1 MLARLFAFPY
11 EVFMPTE
18 AFRGHWPSIHSDTF
32 IHSTA
37 LLIGEVHIEEAVS
50 IWPYC
55 VLRGDSGAIHIGKG
69 SNLQEACIVHATT
82 NLSSVRI
89 GEACTIG
96 HKALLHGCTVGEH
109 SLVGMGS
116 ILLDNCHIGAFSLVG
131 AHALVPANKTFP
143 ARSLLMGSP
152 AKRIRELSDNEI
164 DNLKKSAE
172 DYWKLAQE
180 YLHFKP

>member
-1 MLARLFAFPY
+1 
-11 EVFMPTE
+11 MPTE
-18 AFRGHWPSIHSDTF
+18 AFRNHWPSIHPRSF
-32 IHSTA
+32 LHSTA

-55 VLRGDSGAIHIGKG
+55 VLRGDSGALFIGKG

-82 NLSSVRI
+82 HLSVVRI
-89 GEACTIG
+89 GEGCTVG
-96 HKALLHGCTVGEH
+96 HKALLHGCTVEEH
-109 SLVGMGS
+109 SLVGMGA

-131 AHALVPANKTFP
+131 AGSLVPANKTFP

-152 AKRIRELSDNEI
+152 AKRVRELSDQEI
-164 DNLKKSAE
+164 DNLKCSAQ

-180 YLHFKP
+180 YMGTTLR